1 MHQIEPF
8 YQWRDFYTAEDD
20 KFSPFFKRQYDE
32 FNYTNAIYNYLIHP
46 QWDYFGSDTL
56 FVKILYANY
65 DEKFAI
71 IEILGEW
78 NDCIGNDIMFLKRDV
93 LDVLINRGIN
103 KFILIAENILN
114 FHFDMDDYYAELLE
128 DIEDGWAVVIGL
140 QQHVRTEFE
149 KYRIYNYLFF
159 NDLLNDV
166 PWRTFTPMHLFA
178 EIEALLLKSTNQLLK

>member
-71 IEILGEW
+71 IEMLGEW

-114 FHFDMDDYYAELLE
+114 FHFDIDDYYAELLE